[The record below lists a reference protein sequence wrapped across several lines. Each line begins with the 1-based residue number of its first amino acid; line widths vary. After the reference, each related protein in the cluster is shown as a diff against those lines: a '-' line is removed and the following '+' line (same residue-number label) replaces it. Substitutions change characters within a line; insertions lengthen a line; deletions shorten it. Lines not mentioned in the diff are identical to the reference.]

1 MVVFEAEE
9 LYWDV
14 GTHRH
19 VFYRDVRK
27 LREDFLRVMEEGRK
41 NHPDT
46 WNPQSSEMALSVQ
59 AAGGKPQLPHPS
71 QPNVAPS
78 SAVSKAS

>member
-14 GTHRH
+14 GTKRPIY
-19 VFYRDVRK
+19 YRDVRK

-46 WNPQSSEMALSVQ
+46 WNAAASEMALNVQ
-59 AAGGKPQLPHPS
+59 ASSRKTQA
-71 QPNVAPS
+71 NVAPS
-78 SAVSKAS
+78 SAAPKA

>member
-14 GTHRH
+14 GTHRD
-19 VFYRDVRK
+19 VYYRDVRK

-41 NHPDT
+41 NHPDS
-46 WNPQSSEMALSVQ
+46 WNAAASEMALSVQ
-59 AAGGKPQLPHPS
+59 TKSQHAV
-71 QPNVAPS
+71 QPNVAP
-78 SAVSKAS
+78 ASKAS